1 MRILLINGPNL
12 NRLGTRRPEVYGT
25 TTLAQIEAR
34 VRERAATH
42 GAEIVAFQSN
52 HEGALLDFIQREAP
66 AADGILINPGA
77 FTHYSIALRD
87 ALEACERPLI
97 EVHLSNIHARESF
110 RHSSVIAP
118 IALGQVAG
126 LGWRGYLAA
135 LDALLG
141 MLEERQ
147 NSKARG

>member
-12 NRLGTRRPEVYGT
+12 NTLGTRRPEVYGT

-34 VRERAATH
+34 ARERAAVH

-52 HEGALLDFIQREAP
+52 HEGALLDFVQQEAP

-77 FTHYSIALRD
+77 FTHYSYALRD

-135 LDALLG
+135 LDALIG
-141 MLEERQ
+141 ILEERR
-147 NSKARG
+147 NG